1 MQAWWMLPV
10 LLLQVKSPSHCF
22 HLHQCLLCQQLGLLA
37 FTAWNPG
44 PPTPSSQGLS
54 TLALLLEPSAECPE
68 REEQRPRNSRRGSG
82 RVNTGQMLHSAFVQR
97 PSLLKQRFPFGKHKT
112 RCARAQELPLCS
124 RTQGQVGERSHC
136 RASFWGGILKF
147 AFAICHTQVG
157 HRMHRH
163 SLSRARSP
171 VFSLS
176 TRSSTSWFFPQDIRL
191 LRLLTGPAGCQP
203 PRADAKQGHPAG
215 A

>member
-124 RTQGQVGERSHC
+124 RTQGQVGERATAEPRVGGEYSSLHLRFATLRWATECTDTPFPGPEAQCSH
-136 RASFWGGILKF
+136 FP
-147 AFAICHTQVG
+147 
-157 HRMHRH
+157 
-163 SLSRARSP
+163 P
-171 VFSLS
+171 VPL
-176 TRSSTSWFFPQDIRL
+176 
-191 LRLLTGPAGCQP
+191 PAGSFLRTSGC
-203 PRADAKQGHPAG
+203 
-215 A
+215 